1 MQSNRRD
8 RYVHWA
14 LGAIAGISIGISILD
29 VMNIAPGLAARL
41 TPFFVGILLLYVVLE
56 RERVD
61 SIKYIVRRL
70 DKGIDKMRV
79 DMRRRPV
86 RGERGVQSS
95 GERGEGHRSLPWKGM
110 IFRSNTEIRMAKA
123 FDHAG
128 IFFLSPS
135 TARVTSGRS
144 RETREID
151 FLIFHEGRWGVLEV
165 DGPYHHQGND
175 QARDLLLRAHGLTF
189 IARFDAEQCY
199 HQPDDVVQI
208 FLQRLAETE
217 MQPVPLNGLG
227 GD

>member
-1 MQSNRRD
+1 MNGSRRD

-14 LGAIAGISIGISILD
+14 LGAIAGISIGMSILD
-29 VMNIAPGLAARL
+29 VIGIAPGWAARL

-70 DKGIDKMRV
+70 DKGIDKIRI
-79 DMRRRPV
+79 DMRRPARV
-86 RGERGVQSS
+86 ERRSQPTGD
-95 GERGEGHRSLPWKGM
+95 RGEGHRALPWKGM

-123 FDHAG
+123 LDQAG

-135 TARVTSGRS
+135 TARVSSGRG

-151 FLIFHEGRWGVLEV
+151 FLIFRDGRWGVLEV

-175 QARDLLLRAHGLTF
+175 QARDALLRAHGLTF

-199 HQPDDVVQI
+199 HHPEVVVQT
-208 FLQRLAETE
+208 FLQRLSETPMLPE
-217 MQPVPLNGLG
+217 PASGN
-227 GD
+227 